1 MWVSSFPASFVDET
15 IVSPLCILGILIED
29 QVTINSWIYFWAHT
43 YLRLLNVPGEL
54 TLLSL
59 YIVFIFCD
67 NFGFNVNFI
76 DIPALFWSSFA

>member
-54 TLLSL
+54 TLYHYILSL
-59 YIVFIFCD
+59 
-67 NFGFNVNFI
+67 
-76 DIPALFWSSFA
+76 SFVIILDLMSIL